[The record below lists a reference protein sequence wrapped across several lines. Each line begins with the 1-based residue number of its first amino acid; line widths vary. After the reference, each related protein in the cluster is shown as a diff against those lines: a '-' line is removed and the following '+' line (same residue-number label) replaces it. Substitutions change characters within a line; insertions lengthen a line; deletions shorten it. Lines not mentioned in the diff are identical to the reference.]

1 MNDRPQPGSRY
12 RAARR
17 EDRVVSSSTEAER
30 SSAAW
35 TARQSILRIVPM
47 ALGVAAGV
55 LLVFIGFT
63 LFSGRSSAVK
73 SPSVDPVARQ
83 LCGDLTAQQYDDLY
97 GLLASSE
104 QSLGPKD
111 QFIASQR
118 QLDAQLGTARSCTYQ
133 VSGQDATGATL
144 TLHLARGTSSAA
156 PAPVRL
162 TLQIGVWRIADFDS
176 SLVVAPRRQ
185 FSRME
190 S

>member
-12 RAARR
+12 GTAGH
-17 EDRVVSSSTEAER
+17 EDRVVSSSAEIGR
-30 SSAAW
+30 SSAGR
-35 TARQSILRIVPM
+35 TAGQSTLRIVPM

-55 LLVFIGFT
+55 LLVVIGFT

-73 SPSVDPVARQ
+73 SPAVDPVARE
-83 LCGDLTAQQYDDLY
+83 LCADLTAQRYDDLY

-118 QLDAQLGTARSCTYQ
+118 QLDAQRGTARSCIYQ
-133 VSGQDATGATL
+133 VSGQDATSATL
-144 TLHLARGTSSAA
+144 TLQLARGTSSAA
-156 PAPVRL
+156 PAQVRL
-162 TLQIGVWRIADFDS
+162 TLQIAVWRIADYDS

-185 FSRME
+185 FSRVE

>member
-12 RAARR
+12 GAARR
-17 EDRVVSSSTEAER
+17 EDRVVSSSAETGR
-30 SSAAW
+30 SSAGW
-35 TARQSILRIVPM
+35 TMGQSTLRIVPM

-63 LFSGRSSAVK
+63 IFSGRSSAVK
-73 SPSVDPVARQ
+73 SPSVDPVARE
-83 LCGDLTAQQYDDLY
+83 LCGDLTAQRYDDLY
-97 GLLASSE
+97 ELLASSE

-118 QLDAQLGTARSCTYQ
+118 QLDAQRGTARSCTYQ
-133 VSGQDATGATL
+133 VSGQDASGATL
-144 TLHLARGTSSAA
+144 TLQLARGTSSAA
-156 PAPVRL
+156 PASVRL
-162 TLQIGVWRIADFDS
+162 TLQIGEWRIADYDS

-185 FSRME
+185 FSRIE

>member
-1 MNDRPQPGSRY
+1 MHDRPQPGSRY
-12 RAARR
+12 GVARR
-17 EDRVVSSSTEAER
+17 EDRVVSSSADSGR
-30 SSAAW
+30 SSAGW
-35 TARQSILRIVPM
+35 TMGGSTLRIVPM

-73 SPSVDPVARQ
+73 SPSVDPVARE
-83 LCGDLTAQQYDDLY
+83 LCSDLTAQRYDDLY

-111 QFIASQR
+111 QFVASQR
-118 QLDAQLGTARSCTYQ
+118 QLDAQLGTARSCNYQ
-133 VSGQDATGATL
+133 VTGQDATSANL
-144 TLHLARGTSSAA
+144 TLQLARGTSSAA

-162 TLQIGVWRIADFDS
+162 TLQAGVWRIADYDS